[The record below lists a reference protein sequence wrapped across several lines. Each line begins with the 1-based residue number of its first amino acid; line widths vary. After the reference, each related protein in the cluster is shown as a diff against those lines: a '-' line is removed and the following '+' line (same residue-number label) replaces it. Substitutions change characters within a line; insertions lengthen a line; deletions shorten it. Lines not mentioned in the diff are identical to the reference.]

1 LSSNKEVEELI
12 RKYALENAVK
22 FGGKCNPQAVL
33 GKVFGERPELKSS
46 AKELAK
52 LVRYI
57 SEEVN
62 SLSLDEQ
69 KSLLS
74 KYSFEARAAQPKKE
88 EKVLPPLPDVE
99 KYGTVVTRF
108 APNPDCVL
116 HLGSARAIILSHD
129 YARMYGG
136 KFILRFED
144 TDPRLK
150 KASLPFYDSI
160 KEDLEW
166 LGCKWDEEYIQS
178 DRLPIY
184 YEYAKKLLEV
194 GGAYVCT
201 CESER
206 FKKLL
211 LEKKSCPCRLLSS
224 KENLERFDKMLD
236 GTFGEGEAVLRIKT
250 DLEHP
255 NPAVRDWPAL
265 RIVDTK
271 KHPHPRVGSKYRVW
285 PLYNFSAGLD
295 DHLMGIT
302 HIIRGKEHYTNMIRQ
317 KYMYAHLKWEYP
329 TAIHYGR
336 LKIEGGVLSK
346 SKIMQ
351 GISKG
356 LYSGFD
362 DPRLATFKALR
373 RRGILPET
381 IRQIIHEVNIKPV
394 DATISWST
402 LYSINKKLVDPIA
415 PRYFAVFDPIV
426 LVIKNFIEKREIV
439 LRKHPNVD
447 SMGYRSI
454 KLIPEDG
461 AVKVYISKNDI
472 ELIKK
477 ANIFRLMGFANLT
490 DLVLKDSIAE
500 AKFHSFDV
508 ETAKKFSAPL
518 IHWVP
523 VKDCIKVLMVTSEGS
538 LIEGFGERGLIEAPL
553 DSIVQLEREGFAR
566 VDSKQDN
573 TIKLYFSTR

>member
-1 LSSNKEVEELI
+1 MSSNKEVEELI

-22 FGGKCNPQAVL
+22 FGGKCSSQAVL
-33 GKVFGERPELKSS
+33 GKVFGERPDLKSI
-46 AKELAK
+46 AKELVN
-52 LVRYI
+52 LVKRI

-74 KYSFEARAAQPKKE
+74 KYSFESKVVQSRKGE
-88 EKVLPPLPDVE
+88 RVLPPLPDVE

-129 YARMYGG
+129 YARMYDG

-160 KEDLEW
+160 KEDLKW
-166 LGCKWDEEYIQS
+166 LGCEWDEEYIQS

-184 YEYAKKLLEV
+184 YEYAKRLLEA

-201 CESER
+201 CESEV

-211 LEKKSCPCRLLSS
+211 LEKKACPCRLLSGR
-224 KENLERFDKMLD
+224 ENIERFDKMLD

-373 RRGILPET
+373 RRGILPDT

-426 LVIKNFIEKREIV
+426 LVIKNFVEEREIV
-439 LRKHPNVD
+439 LRKHPNIE
-447 SMGYRSI
+447 SMGYRI
-454 KLIPEDG
+454 IRLTPEDDI
-461 AVKVYISKNDI
+461 VKVYISKSDI
-472 ELIKK
+472 ELVKN
-477 ANIFRLMGFANLT
+477 ANVFRLMGFANLT

-500 AKFHSFDV
+500 AKLHSFDM
-508 ETAKKFSAPL
+508 ETAKKYNAPL

-523 VKDCIKVLMVTSEGS
+523 VNDCIKVLMVTPEGS
-538 LIEGFGERGLIEAPL
+538 LIEGFGEKALIEAPL

>member
-1 LSSNKEVEELI
+1 LPSDGEVEELI

-22 FGGKCNPQAVL
+22 FGGKCSPQAVL
-33 GKVFGERPELKSS
+33 GKVFGERPDLKSN
-46 AKELAK
+46 AREVARLVKE
-52 LVRYI
+52 V
-57 SEEVN
+57 SEQVN
-62 SLSLDEQ
+62 SLSLEEQ

-74 KYSFEARAAQPKKE
+74 KYSIEEAAPSQPKKGE
-88 EKVLPPLPDVE
+88 RALPPLPDVE
-99 KYGTVVTRF
+99 KYGKVVTRF

-160 KEDLEW
+160 KEDLKW
-166 LGCKWDEEYIQS
+166 LGCEWDEEYVQS

-184 YEYAKKLLEV
+184 YDYARRLIEV

-201 CESER
+201 CENEV
-206 FKKLL
+206 FKRLL
-211 LEKKSCPCRLLSS
+211 LEKKACPCRLIST

-236 GTFGEGEAVLRIKT
+236 GSFDEGEAVLRIKT

-265 RIVDTK
+265 RIVDTRR
-271 KHPHPRVGSKYRVW
+271 HPHPRVGSKYRVW
-285 PLYNFSAGLD
+285 PLYNFSAGVD
-295 DHLMGIT
+295 DHLMGVT
-302 HIIRGKEHYTNMIRQ
+302 HIIRGKEHYTNMVRQ
-317 KYMYAHLKWEYP
+317 RYMYAHLKWEYP

-381 IRQIIHEVNIKPV
+381 IRQLIHEVNIKPV

-415 PRYFAVFDPIV
+415 PRYFAVFHPIV
-426 LVIKNFIEKREIV
+426 LAIKGFSGERQV
-439 LRKHPNVD
+439 LLRKHPSVE
-447 SMGYRSI
+447 MGYRSI
-454 KLIPEDG
+454 RLTPEDG
-461 AVKVYISKNDI
+461 VVKVYISEGDV
-472 ELIKK
+472 ELVKK
-477 ANIFRLMGFANLT
+477 SEVFRLMGLANLT
-490 DLVLKDSIAE
+490 GFLLKDSLAE
-500 AKFHSFDV
+500 AKVHSFDV
-508 ETAKKFSAPL
+508 EVAKRLNAPI

-523 VKDCIKVLMVTSEGS
+523 VKECVKVKMVSPEGA
-538 LIEGFGERGLIEAPL
+538 LVEGFGEKGLAEEPV

-566 VDSKQDN
+566 VDGKENS
-573 TIKLYFSTR
+573 TVTLYFSTK

>member
-1 LSSNKEVEELI
+1 MFSEKEVEELI

-33 GKVFGERPELKSS
+33 GKVLGERPELKSR
-46 AKELAK
+46 AKDLAK
-52 LVRYI
+52 LVEEI
-57 SEEVN
+57 SDQIN
-62 SLSLDEQ
+62 SMSLDSQ
-69 KSLLS
+69 KNLLS
-74 KYSFEARAAQPKKE
+74 QYSFGERQPQQRKE
-88 EKVLPPLPDVE
+88 EKFLPPLPDVE
-99 KYGTVVTRF
+99 KYGKVVTRF

-129 YARMYGG
+129 YARMYDG

-150 KASLPFYDSI
+150 KASLQFYDSI
-160 KEDLEW
+160 KEDLKW
-166 LGCKWDEEYIQS
+166 LKCEWDEEYVQS

-184 YEYAKKLLEV
+184 YEFARKLIDV

-201 CESER
+201 CESEM

-211 LEKKSCPCRLLSS
+211 IEKMPCPCRNLSI

-236 GTFGEGEAVLRIKT
+236 GTFDEGEAVLRIKT
-250 DLEHP
+250 DLNHP

-265 RIVDTK
+265 RIVDTSRY
-271 KHPHPRVGSKYRVW
+271 PHPRVGSKFRVW

-295 DHLMGIT
+295 DHLMGVT
-302 HIIRGKEHYTNMIRQ
+302 HIIRGKEHYTNMVRQ
-317 KYMYAHLKWEYP
+317 KYMYSYLGWSYP

-351 GISKG
+351 GIAKG

-373 RRGILPET
+373 KRGVLPET
-381 IRQIIHEVNIKPV
+381 IRQIIYEVNIKPV

-402 LYSINKKLVDPIA
+402 LFSINKKLVDPIA
-415 PRYFAVFDPIV
+415 PRYFAVFNPLI
-426 LVIKNFIEKREIV
+426 LAIKGFDEERQIV
-439 LRKHPNVD
+439 LRKHPNVE

-454 KLIPEDG
+454 HLTPEDG
-461 AVKVYISKNDI
+461 VLKVYISGNDL

-477 ANIFRLMGFANLT
+477 CNVFRLMGLANIT
-490 DLVLKDSIAE
+490 EFDLKFSHAE
-500 AKFHSFDV
+500 AKVHSFDI
-508 ETAKKFSAPL
+508 ETAKKLNAPL

-523 VKDCIKVLMVTSEGS
+523 VTDCVKVQMITSDGN
-538 LIEGFGERGLIEAPL
+538 LIEGFGEKSLADAPI

-566 VDSKQDN
+566 IDSKKDN
-573 TIKLYFSTR
+573 TVKLYFSTR

>member
-1 LSSNKEVEELI
+1 MFQEKEIEELI

-33 GKVFGERPELKSS
+33 GKVFGERPELKSN
-46 AKELAK
+46 ARN
-52 LVRYI
+52 LVKIVNEI
-57 SEEVN
+57 SEQIN
-62 SLSLDEQ
+62 SMSLEDQ
-69 KSLLS
+69 KNLLS
-74 KYSFEARAAQPKKE
+74 QYSFEERHAQSKKE
-88 EKVLPPLPDVE
+88 EKILPPLPEVE
-99 KYGTVVTRF
+99 KYGKVVTRF

-150 KASLPFYDSI
+150 KASLPFYESI
-160 KEDLEW
+160 KEDLRW
-166 LGCKWDEEYIQS
+166 LKCDWDEEYIQS

-184 YEYAKKLLEV
+184 YEYARKLIEV
-194 GGAYVCT
+194 EGAYVCT
-201 CESER
+201 CEGEE

-211 LEKKSCPCRLLSS
+211 VEKRPCPCRSLSI

-236 GTFGEGEAVLRIKT
+236 GTFGEGQAVLRIKT
-250 DLEHP
+250 DLNHP

-265 RIVDTK
+265 RIVDTR

-302 HIIRGKEHYTNMIRQ
+302 HIIRGKEHYTNMVRQ
-317 KYMYAHLKWEYP
+317 KYMYSYLGWAYP

-351 GISKG
+351 GIAKG

-381 IRQIIHEVNIKPV
+381 IRQIIYEVNIKPV

-402 LYSINKKLVDPIA
+402 LYSINKKIVDPIA
-415 PRYFAVFDPIV
+415 PRYFAVFNPIV
-426 LVIKNFIEKREIV
+426 LVIRGFGEERQIV

-454 KLIPEDG
+454 SLIPEDS
-461 AVKVYISKNDI
+461 VLRVYISKNDL

-477 ANIFRLMGFANLT
+477 FDVFRLMGFANLT
-490 DLVLKDSIAE
+490 EFDLKFSHAE
-500 AKFHSFDV
+500 ARVHSFDI
-508 ETAKKFSAPL
+508 ETAKKFDAPL

-523 VKDCIKVLMVTSEGS
+523 VTECVKVQMITPNGG
-538 LIEGFGERGLIEAPL
+538 LIEGFGEKGLAEEPVG
-553 DSIVQLEREGFAR
+553 SIVQLEREGFAR
-566 VDSKQDN
+566 IDSKQDN
-573 TIKLYFSTR
+573 IVKLYFSTR

>member
-1 LSSNKEVEELI
+1 MSSNKEVEELI

-22 FGGKCNPQAVL
+22 FGGKCSPQAVL
-33 GKVFGERPELKSS
+33 GKVFGERPDLKSI
-46 AKELAK
+46 AKELVN
-52 LVRYI
+52 LVRRI

-69 KSLLS
+69 KVLLS
-74 KYSFEARAAQPKKE
+74 KYSFESKVVQPSKG

-150 KASLPFYDSI
+150 KASLLFYDSI

-166 LGCKWDEEYIQS
+166 LGCEWDEEYIQS

-184 YEYAKKLLEV
+184 YEYARRLLEV

-201 CESER
+201 CESGV

-211 LEKKSCPCRLLSS
+211 LEKKPCPCRLLSS
-224 KENLERFDKMLD
+224 RENIERFDKMLD

-373 RRGILPET
+373 RRGILPNT

-426 LVIKNFIEKREIV
+426 LVIKNFVEEREIV
-439 LRKHPNVD
+439 LRKHPNLD
-447 SMGYRSI
+447 SMGYRI
-454 KLIPEDG
+454 IRLTPEDD
-461 AVKVYISKNDI
+461 VIKVYISKSDI
-472 ELIKK
+472 ELVKN
-477 ANIFRLMGFANLT
+477 ANVFRLMGFANLT
-490 DLVLKDSIAE
+490 DLVLKDSVAE
-500 AKFHSFDV
+500 AKFHSFDM
-508 ETAKKFSAPL
+508 ETAKKLNAPL

-523 VKDCIKVLMVTSEGS
+523 VNDCINVLMVTSEGS
-538 LIEGFGERGLIEAPL
+538 LIKGFGERGLIEAPL

>member
-1 LSSNKEVEELI
+1 MFQEKEIEELI

-33 GKVFGERPELKSS
+33 GKVFGERPELKSN
-46 AKELAK
+46 ARN
-52 LVRYI
+52 LVKIVNEI
-57 SEEVN
+57 SEQIN
-62 SLSLDEQ
+62 SLSLEDQ
-69 KSLLS
+69 KNLLS
-74 KYSFEARAAQPKKE
+74 QYSFGERHAQPKKE
-88 EKVLPPLPDVE
+88 EKILPPLPEVE
-99 KYGTVVTRF
+99 KYGKVVTRF

-150 KASLPFYDSI
+150 KASLPFYESI
-160 KEDLEW
+160 KDDLRW
-166 LGCKWDEEYIQS
+166 LKCEWDEEYIQS

-184 YEYAKKLLEV
+184 YEYARKLIEV
-194 GGAYVCT
+194 EGAYVCT
-201 CESER
+201 CEGEA

-211 LEKKSCPCRLLSS
+211 VEKRPCPCRSLSV

-236 GTFGEGEAVLRIKT
+236 GTFGEGRAVLRIKT
-250 DLEHP
+250 DLNHP

-265 RIVDTK
+265 RIVDTRR
-271 KHPHPRVGSKYRVW
+271 HPHPRVGSKYRVW

-295 DHLMGIT
+295 DHLMGVT
-302 HIIRGKEHYTNMIRQ
+302 HIIRGKEHYTNMVRQ
-317 KYMYAHLKWEYP
+317 KYMYSYLGWVYP

-351 GISKG
+351 GIAKG

-381 IRQIIHEVNIKPV
+381 IRQIIYEVNIKPV
-394 DATISWST
+394 DATISWTT
-402 LYSINKKLVDPIA
+402 LYSINKKIVDPIA
-415 PRYFAVFDPIV
+415 PRYFAVFNPIV
-426 LVIKNFIEKREIV
+426 LAIRGFGEERKIV

-454 KLIPEDG
+454 SLIPENS
-461 AVKVYISKNDI
+461 VLKVYISKNDL

-477 ANIFRLMGFANLT
+477 FNVFRLMGFANLT
-490 DLVLKDSIAE
+490 EFNLKFTYAE
-500 AKFHSFDV
+500 ARVHSFDI
-508 ETAKKFSAPL
+508 ETAKKFDAPL

-523 VKDCIKVLMVTSEGS
+523 VTECVKVQMITPNGE
-538 LIEGFGERGLIEAPL
+538 LIEGFGEKGLAEEPVG
-553 DSIVQLEREGFAR
+553 SIVQLEREGFAR
-566 VDSKQDN
+566 IDSKQDN
-573 TIKLYFSTR
+573 IVKLYFSTR

>member
-1 LSSNKEVEELI
+1 MFPEKEVEELI

-33 GKVFGERPELKSS
+33 GKVLGERPELKSS
-46 AKELAK
+46 ARELVK
-52 LVRYI
+52 LVKEI
-57 SEEVN
+57 SDQIN
-62 SLSLDEQ
+62 SMNLDDQ
-69 KSLLS
+69 KNLLS
-74 KYSFEARAAQPKKE
+74 KYSFEEKQAQSKRE
-88 EKVLPPLPDVE
+88 EKILPPLPDIE
-99 KYGTVVTRF
+99 KYGKVVTRF

-129 YARMYGG
+129 YARMYSG

-160 KEDLEW
+160 KEDLKW
-166 LGCKWDEEYIQS
+166 LKCEWDEEYIQS

-184 YEYAKKLLEV
+184 YEYAKKLIEV
-194 GGAYVCT
+194 EGAYVCT
-201 CESER
+201 CKSEV
-206 FKKLL
+206 FKRLL
-211 LEKKSCPCRLLSS
+211 MEKSPCPCRSLSI
-224 KENLERFDKMLD
+224 KENLERFDMMLD
-236 GTFGEGEAVLRIKT
+236 GTFSEGQAVLRIKT
-250 DLEHP
+250 DLNHP

-265 RIVDTK
+265 RIVDTR

-295 DHLMGIT
+295 DHLMGVT
-302 HIIRGKEHYTNMIRQ
+302 HIIRGKEHFTNMVRQ
-317 KYMYAHLKWEYP
+317 KYMYSYLGWDYP

-351 GISKG
+351 GIAKG

-373 RRGILPET
+373 KRGILPET
-381 IRQIIHEVNIKPV
+381 IRQIIYEVNIKPV

-402 LYSINKKLVDPIA
+402 LYSLNKKILDPLA
-415 PRYFAVFDPIV
+415 PRYFVVFNPII
-426 LVIKNFIEKREIV
+426 LAIKGFDTERQIV
-439 LRKHPNVD
+439 LRKHPNIE
-447 SMGYRSI
+447 SMGYRRFR
-454 KLIPEDG
+454 LVPENG
-461 AVKVYISKNDI
+461 ILKVYISRNDL
-472 ELIKK
+472 ELIRKFDV
-477 ANIFRLMGFANLT
+477 FRLMGLVNLT
-490 DLVLKDSIAE
+490 EFDLKFSYAE
-500 AKFHSFDV
+500 AKVHSFDI
-508 ETAKKFSAPL
+508 ETAKKLNAPL

-523 VKDCIKVLMVTSEGS
+523 VMECIKVQMVTSDGC
-538 LIEGFGERGLIEAPL
+538 LIEGFGELGLADEPV

-566 VDSKQDN
+566 IDSKQDN
-573 TIKLYFSTR
+573 IVKLYFSTK